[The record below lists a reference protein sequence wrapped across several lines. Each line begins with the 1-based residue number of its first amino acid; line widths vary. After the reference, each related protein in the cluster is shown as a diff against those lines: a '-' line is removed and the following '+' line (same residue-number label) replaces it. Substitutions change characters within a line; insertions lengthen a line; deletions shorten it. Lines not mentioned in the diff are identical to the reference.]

1 MEKRVIYTLLPVME
15 EEVIVEKRPVV
26 KEEIVVT
33 REVATETE
41 TVEADVRREQIDIS
55 GDEQLVDR
63 DGMTRTQRAGGT
75 VSRGYRDQRTH

>member
-1 MEKRVIYTLLPVME
+1 VSDATGTAELREGEIRVPIME
-15 EEVIVEKRPVV
+15 EEIVVEKRPVV

-41 TVEADVRREQIDIS
+41 NVEAEVRREQIDIS

-63 DGMTRTQRAGGT
+63 DGTTRRQRAGGGN
-75 VSRGYRDQRTH
+75 RG